1 MAARLGGERGRAD
14 RRIAD
19 GRPKRLLLP
28 PLVLGGLTLD
38 VAGFLFGA
46 VALHELPLFFVQS
59 ASAASILVTALL
71 ASLVL
76 HERPN
81 RREALAMPVVLAG
94 LIALGV
100 SAEPG
105 PPPAPPPLLVVA
117 LLVAVPLSRLR

>member
-1 MAARLGGERGRAD
+1 MAARRVGERGRAD

-19 GRPKRLLLP
+19 GPPKRLLLP

-76 HERPN
+76 HEHPN
-81 RREALAMPVVLAG
+81 RRAALAKPGGLAG
-94 LIALGV
+94 PNA
-100 SAEPG
+100 PG
-105 PPPAPPPLLVVA
+105 
-117 LLVAVPLSRLR
+117 